1 MSEEANTTTNPKKT
15 FTIGDGTDTETV
27 TGRKDAVRK
36 ARELSERTWRPVRIM
51 RADERVEMTFRRG
64 ELMNY
69 AYRARRGG
77 RR

>member
-1 MSEEANTTTNPKKT
+1 MSEETKTESPKKT
-15 FTIGDGTDTETV
+15 FTIGDGSDTQVV
-27 TGRKDAVRK
+27 TGRKDAVRT
-36 ARELSERTWRPVRIM
+36 AREMSERTWRPVRIT